1 MSDEQEYEYDEWG
14 GHKEV
19 SRPNK
24 GYTEIPGLGCGT
36 CRAAFFTMGAR
47 AAHIQTLH
55 PEKSSAP
62 TAEMTH
68 IASLMSQGDPER
80 TRKMLGMSE
89 DHESAASWVPND
101 ASSLM
106 PNNPNI
112 NPKQFG
118 EGH

>member
-1 MSDEQEYEYDEWG
+1 M
-14 GHKEV
+14 
-19 SRPNK
+19 
-24 GYTEIPGLGCGT
+24 
-36 CRAAFFTMGAR
+36 
-47 AAHIQTLH
+47 H

-62 TAEMTH
+62 TGEMVH
-68 IASLMSQGDPER
+68 FANLMSRGDPEKAK
-80 TRKMLGMSE
+80 KMLGMGDDYE
-89 DHESAASWVPND
+89 PAASWVPND